1 MNLDEICEKV
11 GVLSFENTWVHQQ
24 FYGVSHSHSFSFL
37 CGIHFYL
44 SSFSFSC
51 PMSPV
56 SLDCPFLIALSI
68 FTNVN

>member
-11 GVLSFENTWVHQQ
+11 DVLSFENTWVQPQ
-24 FYGVSHSHSFSFL
+24 FYGVSHSFSFL
-37 CGIHFYL
+37 CGIYFYL
-44 SSFSFSC
+44 LSFFVSC